1 MEAAGPAT
9 GGHPLMSR
17 RALSRGLEACA
28 AAALLA
34 ALAVSIAGCRSAG
47 KRDGVRLGWSQRG
60 HASWYGMPF
69 HGRRTA
75 SGEIYDMHRITAAH
89 RELPFG
95 TILEVRNL
103 DNERR
108 VQVRVTDRGPF
119 VKGRILDLS
128 YAAAL
133 QLDMVRTGT
142 AEVELRVVDLG
153 ELPLPAGSVLT
164 LQVGAFQSRD
174 SAEELAARLG
184 THFPEVRIEEAL
196 PWFRVRVGTFADLG
210 AAEEMRRQL
219 RRRGYAAMVLR
230 AGLGARLSDGP

>member
-1 MEAAGPAT
+1 
-9 GGHPLMSR
+9 MSR
-17 RALSRGLEACA
+17 RASLRGLEAGVA
-28 AAALLA
+28 LALLA
-34 ALAVSIAGCRSAG
+34 ALAAATAGCRSAG
-47 KRDGVRLGWSQRG
+47 PRDRVRLGWSERG

-69 HGRRTA
+69 HGRRTS
-75 SGEIYDMHRITAAH
+75 SGEVYDMYLMTAAH

-95 TILEVRNL
+95 TILEVRSL
-103 DNERR
+103 DSDRR

-133 QLDMVRTGT
+133 ELDMVRTGT

-153 ELPLPAGSVLT
+153 EMPLPAGSVLT
-164 LQVGAFQSRD
+164 LQVGAFQTRERAD
-174 SAEELAARLG
+174 ALAGRLAA
-184 THFPEVRIEEAL
+184 HFPEVRVEEAL

-210 AAEEMRRQL
+210 AAEQVRQRL